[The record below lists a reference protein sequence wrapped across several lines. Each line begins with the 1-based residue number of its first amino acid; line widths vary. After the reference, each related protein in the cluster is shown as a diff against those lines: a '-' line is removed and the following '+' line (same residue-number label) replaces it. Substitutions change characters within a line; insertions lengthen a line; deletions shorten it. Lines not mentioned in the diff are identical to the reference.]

1 MLGGEQIQ
9 HLSREKERLANRVKE
24 LEQNAEVLLE
34 NNARLTQELAA
45 ATSSAQQ
52 LSFHNET
59 LLAQSQL
66 SASGGDQMSRFA
78 ADYSKL
84 QAQFREVVDQKN
96 QLQEEMNRAHHSL
109 QQREARCQQLAM
121 QVCVGV
127 GRGLALQVCVRME
140 GQGRGGCPVGVCVW
154 QGRWGCPVGVCVCV
168 WQGRGVA
175 L

>member
-9 HLSREKERLANRVKE
+9 HLNREKERLANRVKE
-24 LEQNAEVLLE
+24 LEQHTEVLLE

-121 QVCVGV
+121 QVCVGGGGLSCRCV
-127 GRGLALQVCVRME
+127 CVGGGRGLFAGVCV
-140 GQGRGGCPVGVCVW
+140 GACPVG
-154 QGRWGCPVGVCVCV
+154 GGG
-168 WQGRGVA
+168 GLA

>member
-9 HLSREKERLANRVKE
+9 HLNREKERLANRVKE
-24 LEQNAEVLLE
+24 LEQHTEVLLE

-121 QVCVGV
+121 QVCGCLLYTSPSP
-127 GRGLALQVCVRME
+127 RDRHASRM
-140 GQGRGGCPVGVCVW
+140 PSS
-154 QGRWGCPVGVCVCV
+154 
-168 WQGRGVA
+168 A
-175 L
+175 

>member
-9 HLSREKERLANRVKE
+9 HLNREKERLANRVKE
-24 LEQNAEVLLE
+24 LEQHTEVLLE

-121 QVCVGV
+121 QVCVCV
-127 GRGLALQVCVRME
+127 GGGGGGGGGLSCRCVCVGGGGLVRRCLCGGLAL
-140 GQGRGGCPVGVCVW
+140 
-154 QGRWGCPVGVCVCV
+154 
-168 WQGRGVA
+168 
-175 L
+175 